1 MWLEYFSQYME
12 TAFPK
17 FLEEKPWNYKN
28 DLCVIGASD
37 LAEVTGDDR
46 WNRYITASSGYLMV
60 DDQTVANW
68 KEGEHN
74 IDKVSFGRSLQILK
88 SLTGEER
95 YGRAVGKACGLLKD
109 YPRTETGNFW
119 HKDIYPDQVWLDG
132 LYMAMPFYA
141 RMLADTGEDRWDD
154 IIGQFLSAHALLW
167 DESLGLYV
175 HGCDVSRRADWADPV
190 TGRSPAVWLRAE
202 GWYLMALADVYELAR
217 GRTPRAGQL
226 AGLLKNGIEGI
237 LKYQDEKTGMFF
249 QVVDKADFPGNY
261 PETSGSAMIAYAL
274 MKGVRLGILEKS
286 DGTKGEQVLDG
297 IRDTYLKKEP
307 DGYHLYGICA
317 SAGLG
322 AGPDPHNRKDRT
334 GKPEYYVSEAQMAD
348 NQHGTAACMM
358 AVSEQLRRRQ
368 VSKNKNLKDIH

>member
-1 MWLEYFSQYME
+1 MWLEYFTQYMTRE
-12 TAFPK
+12 FPK
-17 FLEEKPWNYKN
+17 FLDEKPWNYKD
-28 DLCVIGASD
+28 DLCVIGASY
-37 LAEVTGDDR
+37 LAEVTGDEK
-46 WNRYITASSGYLMV
+46 WNQYITANSSYLME
-60 DDQTVANW
+60 DDKTVAGW
-68 KEGEHN
+68 KEGEYN
-74 IDKVSFGRSLQILK
+74 IDKVSFGKSLRILK
-88 SLTGEER
+88 DLTGEER
-95 YGRAVGKACGLLKD
+95 YGRAVEKAWDFLKD
-109 YPRTETGNFW
+109 YPRTKTGNFW

-141 RMLADTGEDRWDD
+141 RTLAETGQDCWDD
-154 IIGQFLSAHALLW
+154 IIDQFLSAHELLW
-167 DESLGLYV
+167 DGALGLYV

-202 GWYLMALADVYELAR
+202 GWYLMALADVYELAK

-226 AGLLKNGIEGI
+226 AELLKNGIEGI

-261 PETSGSAMIAYAL
+261 PETSGSAMTAYAL
-274 MKGVRLGILEKS
+274 MKGTRLGILEKS
-286 DGTKGEQVLDG
+286 YGQKGKQILDG

-348 NQHGTAACMM
+348 NQHGAAACMM
-358 AVSEQLRRRQ
+358 AVSELLRRPEG
-368 VSKNKNLKDIH
+368 I